1 MKRGVPRFSFRWS
14 GDRAGGLALV
24 GMAQVSRRSR
34 RLEDI
39 TLFTGT
45 NSSKPYRKPL
55 KRNVLCDRVMRNQ
68 HVTPR
73 LAAMTCRM
81 V

>member
-34 RLEDI
+34 RLED
-39 TLFTGT
+39 
-45 NSSKPYRKPL
+45 YPL
-55 KRNVLCDRVMRNQ
+55 YYL
-68 HVTPR
+68 
-73 LAAMTCRM
+73 LARSFGW
-81 V
+81 